1 MNQSHP
7 SYRPFDAV
15 LIVSFGGPQGPQD
28 VRPFL
33 ENILRGRPAPPGR
46 IEAVVANYMGYNG
59 ISPITEITRRQA
71 AGVRQRLA
79 DAGIELPVY
88 VGMRNWHP
96 YLADVMAEMG
106 RAGLRR
112 AIGFITAAHHSY
124 ASCGQYKENVREAR
138 RRLREQ
144 GLPDVEVTYVESW
157 YDHPGFIGTLAQH
170 VRVAIE
176 RLEPPLRH
184 KARIV
189 FTAHSIPVSMAES
202 CRYREQLQTTARM
215 VAEALGRTDWTLVY
229 QSRSGRPQDPWLG
242 PDINEYLKA
251 EREKG
256 LEAVVVSPIG
266 FICDHIEVLCD
277 LDLKVGELCRGI
289 GLLMARAETVNDDPM
304 FLDMMTEVISRT
316 AARYARFQPLPV
328 TSR

>member
-7 SYRPFDAV
+7 SYQPFDAV

-112 AIGFITAAHHSY
+112 AKRCPARTAPTPVTPAPP
-124 ASCGQYKENVREAR
+124 GQA
-138 RRLREQ
+138 
-144 GLPDVEVTYVESW
+144 P
-157 YDHPGFIGTLAQH
+157 HAM
-170 VRVAIE
+170 
-176 RLEPPLRH
+176 
-184 KARIV
+184 
-189 FTAHSIPVSMAES
+189 IPVGA
-202 CRYREQLQTTARM
+202 
-215 VAEALGRTDWTLVY
+215 
-229 QSRSGRPQDPWLG
+229 
-242 PDINEYLKA
+242 
-251 EREKG
+251 
-256 LEAVVVSPIG
+256 
-266 FICDHIEVLCD
+266 
-277 LDLKVGELCRGI
+277 
-289 GLLMARAETVNDDPM
+289 DDP
-304 FLDMMTEVISRT
+304 VR
-316 AARYARFQPLPV
+316 PLGQAQWPAPTV
-328 TSR
+328 LIIIIHSALYLLQ